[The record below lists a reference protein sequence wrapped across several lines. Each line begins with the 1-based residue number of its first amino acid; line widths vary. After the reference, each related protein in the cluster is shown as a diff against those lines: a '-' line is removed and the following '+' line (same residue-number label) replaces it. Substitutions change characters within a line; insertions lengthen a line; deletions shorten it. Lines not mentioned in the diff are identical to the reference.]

1 MNKKEAFAKQ
11 QEERLAK
18 EEVERQEAE
27 AKKENKENKEN
38 KKRGIKNAY

>member
-18 EEVERQEAE
+18 EEAERQEVE
-27 AKKENKENKEN
+27 ATKENKEN